1 MEPIKFRIAK
11 IETLQFAMLPD
22 FYDLSSDNF
31 DYSFDLNFAFPGVEQ
46 KIIACSC
53 LVKYEGKSSPFL
65 ILEVGMLFE
74 IENDSWERII
84 GKNQFILPKET
95 AYHMMSLMVGA
106 VRGILHSETKNT
118 DFNRLI
124 LPSINLTK
132 DIDRDIVQPFDKK
145 TTK

>member
-11 IETLQFAMLPD
+11 IETLQFAMLPE
-22 FYDLSSDNF
+22 FYDVPNDNF
-31 DYSFDLNFAFPGVEQ
+31 DYSFDLNFAFPGLE
-46 KIIACSC
+46 KKLIACSC

-74 IENDSWERII
+74 VENESWERII
-84 GKNQFILPKET
+84 GQDQFVLPKET
-95 AYHMMSLMVGA
+95 AYHMLSLMVGA
-106 VRGILHSETKNT
+106 ARGILHSETKNT

-132 DIDRDIVQPFDKK
+132 VIDSDIVQPFD
-145 TTK
+145 TKGN